1 VKSDRVWRFAAF
13 VALAAGVSG
22 LLGALVSAAALGGF
36 QRVSQ
41 LFLLWGAAL
50 IAVFVILEFETLGRL
65 ISTRGVQGGANIA
78 VRAVALVGIVVL
90 INVLASQRVAK
101 WDLTSLRIN
110 TLAPQTLKVLHDLPQ
125 PVEVNAF
132 YRPTTPGQAEARRLL
147 ERYQKENRDKFR
159 LTIIDPDVRPDLALL
174 AGAGEGTTIF
184 QTASRPVERVESAQ
198 EQDFTSAL
206 IKLSST
212 RAVKIYFLTGHGE
225 GVLVGGATALG
236 LARQVLG
243 REGFTVAD
251 LSLTE
256 QPAVPPDA
264 SAVVVAGGKQPLS
277 DAEVQA
283 LVAYLDGGGRAFV
296 MNAPLESGGLSRVI
310 EPYGL
315 AFDKGVVA
323 DPTRHAQQTVYAPST
338 STYSGSPITKELTNQ
353 ITFMFN
359 AGPVSKRAVKDVA
372 QTAVWDTSSDAYA
385 VSEKNLNR
393 PFDPAKDKKGPF
405 SLMMSAE
412 RKATASASPSPSV
425 APRPAVRVVAA
436 GSWEFASDRVITS
449 GANAALFLNAVNWVV
464 GQEQLISIPPRTGTA
479 ATVVLDSAGRT
490 LLFVGTVLLLP
501 ALILLAGVLVWVRR
515 SLRA

>member
-13 VALAAGVSG
+13 TALAAGVVGILSG
-22 LLGALVSAAALGGF
+22 LVSAAALGGF

-50 IAVFVILEFETLGRL
+50 IAVFVILEFETLGQL

-90 INVLASQRVAK
+90 INALAAQRFAK
-101 WDLTSLRIN
+101 WDLTSLRLN

-125 PVEVNAF
+125 PVEVSAF

-159 LTIIDPDVRPDLALL
+159 LAFIDPDIRPDLALV
-174 AGAGEGTTIF
+174 AGAGEGTIIF
-184 QTASRPVERVESAQ
+184 QTANRPVERVESAQ

-212 RAVKIYFLTGHGE
+212 TAVKVYFLTGHGE
-225 GVLVGGATALG
+225 GVLVGGVSGLG
-236 LARQVLG
+236 LARQVLQ

-256 QPAVPPDA
+256 KPAVPGDA
-264 SAVVVAGGKQPLS
+264 SAVVVGGGKQPLT

-283 LVAYLDGGGRAFV
+283 LLAYLDGGGRAFV
-296 MNAPLESGGLSRVI
+296 MNAPLESGNLSRLI

-323 DPTRHAQQTVYAPST
+323 DPTRHAQQTIYAPST
-338 STYSGSPITKELTNQ
+338 STYPGSPITKELTNQ
-353 ITFMFN
+353 LTFMFD
-359 AGPVSKRAVKDVA
+359 AGPVSKRAVKDLV
-372 QTAVWDTSSDAYA
+372 QTSVWDTSPEAYSVSD
-385 VSEKNLNR
+385 KNLNR

-412 RKATASASPSPSV
+412 RKATASASPSPS
-425 APRPAVRVVAA
+425 PPQRAVRVVAA
-436 GSWEFASDRVITS
+436 GSWEFASDRVIPS
-449 GANAALFLNAVNWVV
+449 GANAALFLDAVNWVV
-464 GQEQLISIPPRTGTA
+464 GQEQLISIPPRSGTA
-479 ATVVLDSAGRT
+479 ATVVLDNVGRT
-490 LLFVGTVLLLP
+490 LLLVGTVLLLP

>member
-1 VKSDRVWRFAAF
+1 
-13 VALAAGVSG
+13 
-22 LLGALVSAAALGGF
+22 
-36 QRVSQ
+36 
-41 LFLLWGAAL
+41 
-50 IAVFVILEFETLGRL
+50 
-65 ISTRGVQGGANIA
+65 
-78 VRAVALVGIVVL
+78 
-90 INVLASQRVAK
+90 
-101 WDLTSLRIN
+101 
-110 TLAPQTLKVLHDLPQ
+110 
-125 PVEVNAF
+125 
-132 YRPTTPGQAEARRLL
+132 
-147 ERYQKENRDKFR
+147 
-159 LTIIDPDVRPDLALL
+159 
-174 AGAGEGTTIF
+174 
-184 QTASRPVERVESAQ
+184 
-198 EQDFTSAL
+198 
-206 IKLSST
+206 
-212 RAVKIYFLTGHGE
+212 
-225 GVLVGGATALG
+225 
-236 LARQVLG
+236 
-243 REGFTVAD
+243 
-251 LSLTE
+251 
-256 QPAVPPDA
+256 
-264 SAVVVAGGKQPLS
+264 VVVAGGKQPLS

-479 ATVVLDSAGRT
+479 ATVVLDSVGRT